1 MKLISMKVNNIYRHS
16 ISVINIY
23 HVADIPIVR
32 NLTLYCQQ
40 QRQSTFHHQNNN
52 NGSDKLICADD

>member
-1 MKLISMKVNNIYRHS
+1 M
-16 ISVINIY
+16 INIY
-23 HVADIPIVR
+23 YVADIPIVR
-32 NLTLYCQQ
+32 DLTLHCQQ